1 MTPNRERIELW
12 VNALESDKYP
22 HTRFVMREPIH
33 DHRDNV
39 VAMGY
44 CALGVGQLVAK
55 QHGVETSP
63 VDWTRG
69 HLSPDA
75 VAWYGVES
83 KDPKIGRL
91 TCDCGGQGDCAE
103 PLNAS
108 VSALNDFG
116 EAPWNIAQL
125 LRAKYLKDEG

>member
-12 VNALESDKYP
+12 VNALESEEHP
-22 HTRFVMREPIH
+22 QVRFTMQEPII
-33 DHRDNV
+33 DPQGNQ
-39 VAMGY
+39 VATGY
-44 CALGVGQLVAK
+44 CALGVGQLVAE
-55 QHGVETSP
+55 QHGVETSL

-75 VAWYGVES
+75 VAWYGIES

-103 PLNAS
+103 PLNTS

-116 EAPWNIAQL
+116 EAPWDIAQA
-125 LRAKYLKDEG
+125 LRAKYLKENT